1 MGRLTFPWLLDELK
15 LGFGFLEESFFVGEG
30 ATGFFDEFL
39 WRLRDVVRALETF
52 FESDDLLAHLED
64 VVLEVGFVL
73 VVNILRDLDI
83 NVVVVNSQMET
94 SSVLGIDFWYA
105 R

>member
-1 MGRLTFPWLLDELK
+1 MNRLTFSWLLDELK
-15 LGFGFLEESFFVGEG
+15 LSFGFLEESFFVGEG

-39 WRLRDVVRALETF
+39 WCLRDIVRTLETF

-64 VVLEVGFVL
+64 VVLEIGFIL

-83 NVVVVNSQMET
+83 DVVVVNSQMET
-94 SSVLGIDFWYA
+94 SGIFCVDFWYA